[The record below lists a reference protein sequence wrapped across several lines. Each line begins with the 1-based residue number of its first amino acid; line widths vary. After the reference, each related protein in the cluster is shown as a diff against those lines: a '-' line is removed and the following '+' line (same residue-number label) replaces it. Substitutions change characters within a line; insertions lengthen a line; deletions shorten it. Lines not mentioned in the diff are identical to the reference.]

1 MSSISHNGDSISY
14 TYNPDGIRTSKTVNG
29 TTTKY
34 YVMNGTLLGQTKG
47 SDTIVFLYDE
57 KASKY
62 GFDYNGTKYYYIFN
76 VQGDVIG
83 ILNQS
88 GTQIVSYQYDPWG
101 KVLSVDGSEA
111 STIGQLNPIRYRG
124 YYYDTET
131 GFYYLQS
138 RYYDPTVRRFL
149 NPDTLILEDAKIDLI
164 SYCKNNPVNYVDPSG
179 NVVFYYGWSVS
190 GSLGYHGEAAI
201 VMAFDSQGGAAP
213 FLMTAE
219 GVGLVNASAGQVIGV
234 IWDADSIEDI
244 ESEGSLLG
252 AGGQYEAMGITV
264 DILFD
269 KKVPVV
275 ENQSSY
281 FGLQGTGSVG
291 VGIDYSHV
299 ANTSTTNLY
308 KSALK
313 TIQKSNPGMYIG
325 PVPTDFSTNRNYP
338 MYKGY
343 DSIYYREHYGW
354 KYPWEHIF

>member
-1 MSSISHNGDSISY
+1 M
-14 TYNPDGIRTSKTVNG
+14 
-29 TTTKY
+29 TKFHI
-34 YVMNGTLLGQTKG
+34 MNGTLLRQTRG
-47 SDTIVFLYDE
+47 SDKIIFLYDE
-57 KASKY
+57 KANKY

-190 GSLGYHGEAAI
+190 GSLGYHREAAI

-213 FLMTAE
+213 FLMTAK

-244 ESEGSLLG
+244 EKDSSIMG
-252 AGGQYEAMGITV
+252 AGGQYQVMGVTADLILPDIIPEV
-264 DILFD
+264 DNSA
-269 KKVPVV
+269 KY
-275 ENQSSY
+275 S
-281 FGLQGTGSVG
+281 GLQGTGSVSVG
-291 VGIDYSHV
+291 VDYTHV
-299 ANTSTTNLY
+299 ANTTITNLY

-313 TIQKSNPGMYIG
+313 TIQKNKPGMYIG
-325 PVPTDFSTNRNYP
+325 PIPTDFSTNRNYA